1 MPLVLLA
8 DPNHVGLYARVIIQ
22 LRKGIMPV
30 QVYSFEANKIT
41 RYRPIV
47 VLLTLY
53 SSKAPEQRMKD
64 PICTEQVQY
73 TRKHRYY
80 NL

>member
-1 MPLVLLA
+1 MSLVLLA

-22 LRKGIMPV
+22 LRKGIMLV

-41 RYRPIV
+41 RYRPIL
-47 VLLTLY
+47 VLLY
-53 SSKAPEQRMKD
+53 SSKVPEQRMKD